1 MNESNE
7 TLSGRTLHES
17 LDRLAGA
24 ADRYAA
30 GAAIGG
36 QLGEKQDQDQFVT
49 LSLQVMANL
58 NFAYAIGAAMRGHR
72 ITRRGW
78 NAAGQYVFRH
88 HPDKRSE
95 LREAFMAIKNAQG
108 IFVPW
113 VPSQGDMAAQDWAII
128 PIQPIHC

>member
-1 MNESNE
+1 MEQTEQRRE
-7 TLSGRTLHES
+7 TFDEALRPVTNSAHGM
-17 LDRLAGA
+17 
-24 ADRYAA
+24 
-30 GAAIGG
+30 AIGG
-36 QLGEKQDQDQFVT
+36 QLGEKCDQDQFVT

-88 HPDKRSE
+88 FPDKRSE

-108 IFVPW
+108 VLVPW

>member
-1 MNESNE
+1 MKPCPV
-7 TLSGRTLHES
+7 GRCTNRSTGS
-17 LDRLAGA
+17 LALRIAT
-24 ADRYAA
+24 RR
-30 GAAIGG
+30 GAAIGDAMIG
-36 QLGEKQDQDQFVT
+36 VKQDQDQFVT

-88 HPDKRSE
+88 HPDKCSE
-95 LREAFMAIKNAQG
+95 VSESFMAIKNAQG